1 MTASSAPSSSPDLA
15 TTAGKLDDLRSRLAE
30 TAAPAGEDAVA
41 AVHGAGRLTAR
52 ERVTG
57 LLDDGSFT
65 EIDALARHRSTSFN
79 LDRERPVTDGVVT
92 GYGTVDGRQ
101 VCVFSQDAT
110 VFDGTV
116 GETHGE
122 KLVKVMELALRSGV
136 PLIGIHDS
144 TGGRVKEGV
153 VSLGTAAR
161 LYRLRTQLS
170 GVVPQIS
177 VIAGPTA
184 GTEAHQPALAD
195 LVVTVRDAGA
205 LYLTDPQTTA
215 QVVGEETTAAE
226 LGSADVL
233 MANGTSHLTVDSDSD
248 ALATVRDLL
257 AQLPANNRAPAPVV
271 EAAGSDRDTA
281 PDAAPA
287 TAALDTLLPD
297 SPLGGYDVHDVLAGI
312 VDPDSLLEL
321 QPDFAG
327 NVVTAFARVDGR
339 SVGVVATQPLVL
351 AGALDADAARKA
363 ARFIRFC
370 DAFNLPLVFV
380 VDSPGFLPGVDG
392 ERAGLLRQSAPLLY
406 AVAEATVG
414 MVTVVTRKAYGTS
427 YVALGSKN
435 IGADLVY
442 AWPTAQISN
451 ADAENT
457 VSAVH
462 AETLAKAERRRK
474 DVDALRASLLDEVES
489 TLVNPYAA
497 AERGYV
503 DMVIPPSETR
513 RRLIDGLALVER
525 KLVQSAPRK
534 HGNLPL

>member
-1 MTASSAPSSSPDLA
+1 MTASSAPSTSPDLS

-30 TAAPAGEDAVA
+30 TAAPAGEASVA
-41 AVHGAGRLTAR
+41 AVHREGRLTAR
-52 ERVTG
+52 ERVDG
-57 LLDDGSFT
+57 LLDEGSFT

-79 LDRERPVTDGVVT
+79 LDRDRPVTDGVVT

-122 KLVKVMELALRSGV
+122 KLAKVMELALRSGV
-136 PLIGIHDS
+136 PLVGIHDS
-144 TGGRVKEGV
+144 AGGRVKEGV

-161 LYRLRTQLS
+161 LYRLRAQLS

-195 LVVTVRDAGA
+195 VVVTVRDAGT
-205 LYLTDPQTTA
+205 LYLTDPETTA
-215 QVVGEETTAAE
+215 RVVGEETSAAE
-226 LGSADVL
+226 LGSAEVL
-233 MANGTSHLTVDSDSD
+233 MDNGTSHLTVASDTE
-248 ALATVRDLL
+248 ALATVRDVL
-257 AQLPANNRAPAPVV
+257 AQLPANNRAPAPVA
-271 EAAGSDRDTA
+271 E
-281 PDAAPA
+281 APA
-287 TAALDTLLPD
+287 EPETGVLDTLLPD
-297 SPLGGYDVHDVLAGI
+297 SPLGGYDVHDVLAGFL
-312 VDPDSLLEL
+312 DPDSLLEL
-321 QPDFAG
+321 QADHAG
-327 NVVTAFARVDGR
+327 NVVTGFARIDGR
-339 SVGVVATQPLVL
+339 SVGVIASQPLVL
-351 AGALDADAARKA
+351 AGALDARAARKA
-363 ARFIRFC
+363 ARFVRFC

-380 VDSPGFLPGVDG
+380 VDSPGFLPGVAE
-392 ERAGLLRQSAPLLY
+392 ERSGLLRQSAPLLY

-414 MVTVVTRKAYGTS
+414 IVTVVTRKAYGTS

-457 VSAVH
+457 VNAVH

-474 DVDALRASLLDEVES
+474 DVDALRASLIDEVEDS
-489 TLVNPYAA
+489 LVNPYAA

-525 KLVQSAPRK
+525 KLVQTTPRK